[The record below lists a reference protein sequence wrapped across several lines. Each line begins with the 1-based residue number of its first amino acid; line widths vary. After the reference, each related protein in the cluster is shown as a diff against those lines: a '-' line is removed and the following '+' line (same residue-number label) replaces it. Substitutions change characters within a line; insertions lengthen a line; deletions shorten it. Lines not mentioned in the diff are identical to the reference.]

1 MIYACKMEQKDNSEN
16 KTVQFGTMFDMVKHG
31 MTNAEHFYSEI
42 EPASYKDMSAEI
54 DRLEKSLVWAELSLA
69 NCSWETGD
77 SNRKKVAEIKA
88 QIAPLSDEL
97 KVSANEV

>member
-42 EPASYKDMSAEI
+42 EPATFHDMGAEVE
-54 DRLEKSLVWAELSLA
+54 RLEKRLEGAQLDLD

-77 SNRKKVAEIKA
+77 SNRKKVADIKA
-88 QIAPLSDEL
+88 AIALLVAEL
-97 KVSANEV
+97 KAAGDEV